1 MDSHAIM
8 IPVVIREARYTSAW
22 SFNHI
27 DGYHHSLSPW
37 QQLDYAELGPVR
49 QFWHRSQRSIPLLT
63 LLRCDQQAAEALLF
77 IHYGICHIVRTPYK
91 ALSGPTDISNYNH
104 LPYPTRSEGEREQR
118 LRHRKVSGSPRC
130 EFQ

>member
-8 IPVVIREARYTSAW
+8 NVPVVIRERSCTSSW
-22 SFNHI
+22 SFDHI
-27 DGYHHSLSPW
+27 HGHHHSLSPW

-77 IHYGICHIVRTPYK
+77 IHYGICHIVRTP
-91 ALSGPTDISNYNH
+91 
-104 LPYPTRSEGEREQR
+104 
-118 LRHRKVSGSPRC
+118 
-130 EFQ
+130 